1 MTSTETADMFSRII
15 LQHLN
20 SGFLSVGIA
29 FGSTTGLFQAME
41 NMGEG
46 KTSQEIADAAGLKE
60 RYVREWLGVMVTG
73 KIVEMDDE
81 SETFNLPAHRANVL
95 CAKDKFNTGTYTEL
109 LPLLC
114 QVYSPITKCFTKNG
128 PRGMPYSSYTGLHEL
143 MKKNTR
149 AKYSKLPNFITSVKE
164 VRPLLESGVNVVDIG
179 CGDGF
184 VVCRMAE
191 AFPTSE
197 FHGVDISEE
206 AIISARNEAATLGLT
221 NVTFHTH
228 TAARLPAYWSELFDY
243 VIACDTIHD
252 QAYPDVVL
260 SEIRRILKPNGYFS
274 MMDIMAESKITDN
287 MSNPIA
293 PMLYMTSLM
302 SCMPLSLYFENGAG
316 LGTMW
321 GKDKALGMLKSAGF
335 QCITVAPTE
344 DELPDYHYFNKK
356 V

>member
-81 SETFNLPAHRANVL
+81 SETFNLP
-95 CAKDKFNTGTYTEL
+95 GT
-109 LPLLC
+109 PR
-114 QVYSPITKCFTKNG
+114 KC
-128 PRGMPYSSYTGLHEL
+128 MPYSSYTGLHEL